1 MSNSHA
7 LAFARSPA
15 VILYQVE
22 NDNMWSDWED
32 YIVATR
38 TKKGVFT
45 VLARKFSDEYLDG
58 KTKRKWF
65 LIHSVGDIKTPN
77 TFIEAIKQCEM
88 ELNVDVYWDDVI
100 TSLTKLDAKFSESV
114 ANLVNGSW

>member
-1 MSNSHA
+1 MSDSHA

-45 VLARKFSDEYLDG
+45 VLARKFGDEYLDG
-58 KTKRKWF
+58 KTKRRWF
-65 LIHSVGDIKTPN
+65 LIHSVDNIKTPN
-77 TFIEAIKQCEM
+77 TFIQAVKQCEM

-100 TSLTKLDAKFSESV
+100 KSLANLDAGFSESV
-114 ANLVNGSW
+114 ENLVNDS

>member
-1 MSNSHA
+1 MTNQHA

-15 VILYQVE
+15 VILFQSE

-38 TKKGVFT
+38 TKKGVYT
-45 VLARKFSDEYLDG
+45 VLARKLSDEYLDG

-65 LIHSVGDIKTPN
+65 LIHSVSQITKPEHFIK
-77 TFIEAIKQCEM
+77 AVKDCESV
-88 ELNVDVYWDDVI
+88 LSVDVYRDDV
-100 TSLTKLDAKFSESV
+100 TNALEKLDSEFAGKV
-114 ANLVNGSW
+114 EKLIAAM

>member
-1 MSNSHA
+1 MANSHA

-45 VLARKFSDEYLDG
+45 VLARKFGDEYVDG

-65 LIHSVGDIKTPN
+65 LIHSVGDIKTPH
-77 TFIEAIKQCEM
+77 TFIQAVKECEM

-100 TSLTKLDAKFSESV
+100 TSLANLDAGFSESV
-114 ANLVNGSW
+114 ANLVNGS

>member
-1 MSNSHA
+1 MRFKW
-7 LAFARSPA
+7 LFASQITSTLQPSKVSPFK
-15 VILYQVE
+15 L
-22 NDNMWSDWED
+22 NKLM
-32 YIVATR
+32 
-38 TKKGVFT
+38 
-45 VLARKFSDEYLDG
+45 RKNCWYLDG

-77 TFIEAIKQCEM
+77 TFIEAVKQCEM
-88 ELNVDVYWDDVI
+88 ELNVDVYWGDVI